1 MKLIEAY
8 HEILTPINGKE
19 LKELEQI
26 ARVCYKSENLIT
38 EDGKSAENLISNLI
52 KRGHEA
58 MLEHK
63 SLSVKFVC
71 DRAISHEL
79 VRHRVAS
86 FAQESQRYCNYS
98 KDKFNAEITFIQPW
112 WLHEGDKG
120 YSDFVKAC
128 QSAEDAYFDL
138 LNEGWYAE
146 NARGVLPN
154 AVKTEIVVTANYRE
168 WRHILNLRCDV
179 AAHVDMRHLMT
190 ALCQEL
196 QQKIPIIFDD
206 IKLYPPFKEVQA

>member
-38 EDGKSAENLISNLI
+38 EDGKSAERLISNLI
-52 KRGHEA
+52 KHGHEA

-98 KDKFNAEITFIQPW
+98 NDKFNAEITFIQQW
-112 WLHEGDKG
+112 GMHE
-120 YSDFVKAC
+120 
-128 QSAEDAYFDL
+128 
-138 LNEGWYAE
+138 
-146 NARGVLPN
+146 
-154 AVKTEIVVTANYRE
+154 
-168 WRHILNLRCDV
+168 
-179 AAHVDMRHLMT
+179 
-190 ALCQEL
+190 
-196 QQKIPIIFDD
+196 
-206 IKLYPPFKEVQA
+206 